1 MNWDKIADISVDM
14 FLYIISFV
22 IIAVVLLTSF
32 FYMIKHFVPL

>member
-1 MNWDKIADISVDM
+1 MNWDKITDISIDM
-14 FLYIISFV
+14 FLYITSFV